1 MLGQR
6 KESASGLSFQ
16 LSEEQEE
23 LRRWAHGFAEKEIRP
38 VAAEYDEKEEFPME
52 VLRKAAKAGLT
63 SYAAPEEYGGG
74 GLTSV
79 MAACLIGEELFW
91 GCAGIATS
99 LSAAGLAGLPIY
111 YMGTEEQK
119 RKWISYLCD
128 PEHPRLGAMALTE
141 PGAGSDVK
149 AIQTRAVRDGDEW
162 VINGRKC
169 FITNGG
175 IADLYVVFAKT
186 DPDAGYHGVSA
197 FIVPGDTPGV
207 SGGKKERKMGIR
219 ASHTGDVIFEDVR
232 VPSENLLGE
241 ENMAFFGAMKM
252 LEYSRPAVAA
262 AAVGV
267 ARAAYEYAL
276 EYAKQRVQF
285 GRPIIKNQAISFM
298 LADMKTKIDAARLL
312 TWRAAE
318 LADRGESCAV
328 EGSMAKA
335 FAAEMAME
343 VTTNAVQILG
353 GYGYM
358 RDYPVEKW
366 MRDAKI
372 LSIYEGT
379 TQIQKKVIAAGL

>member
-1 MLGQR
+1 M
-6 KESASGLSFQ
+6 SGLSFQ
-16 LSEEQEE
+16 LSEEQEA
-23 LRRWAHGFAEKEIRP
+23 LRKWARGFAEREIRP
-38 VAAEYDEKEEFPME
+38 VAAEFDEKEEFPHE
-52 VLRKAAKAGLT
+52 VLKKAAKAGLT
-63 SYAAPEEYGGG
+63 NYMAPGEYGGG

-79 MAACLIGEELFW
+79 LAACLVLEELYW

-99 LSAAGLAGLPIY
+99 LSAAALAGLPIY
-111 YMGTEEQK
+111 YMGNEEQK
-119 RKWISYLCD
+119 KKWIPYLCD
-128 PEHPRLGAMALTE
+128 PENPRLGAMALTE

-197 FIVPGDTPGV
+197 FIVPGDTPGL

-232 VPSENLLGE
+232 VPCENLLGE

-262 AAVGV
+262 GAVGV
-267 ARAAYEYAL
+267 ARAAYEFAL

-285 GRPIIKNQAISFM
+285 GRPIFQNQAISFM

-318 LADRGESCAV
+318 LADRGEPCAA

-335 FAAEMAME
+335 FAAEVAME

>member
-1 MLGQR
+1 
-6 KESASGLSFQ
+6 
-16 LSEEQEE
+16 
-23 LRRWAHGFAEKEIRP
+23 
-38 VAAEYDEKEEFPME
+38 
-52 VLRKAAKAGLT
+52 
-63 SYAAPEEYGGG
+63 
-74 GLTSV
+74 
-79 MAACLIGEELFW
+79 
-91 GCAGIATS
+91 
-99 LSAAGLAGLPIY
+99 
-111 YMGTEEQK
+111 
-119 RKWISYLCD
+119 
-128 PEHPRLGAMALTE
+128 
-141 PGAGSDVK
+141 
-149 AIQTRAVRDGDEW
+149 
-162 VINGRKC
+162 
-169 FITNGG
+169 
-175 IADLYVVFAKT
+175 
-186 DPDAGYHGVSA
+186 
-197 FIVPGDTPGV
+197 
-207 SGGKKERKMGIR
+207 MGIR
-219 ASHTGDVIFEDVR
+219 ASHTGDVILENVR
-232 VPSENLLGE
+232 VPRENLLGE

-267 ARAAYEYAL
+267 ARAAFEYAL

-285 GRPIIKNQAISFM
+285 GKPIIQNQAISFM

-312 TWRAAE
+312 TWRAAD

-335 FAAEMAME
+335 FAAEVAME

>member
-1 MLGQR
+1 MLGQQT
-6 KESASGLSFQ
+6 ESSSGLSFQ
-16 LSEEQEE
+16 LSKDHEG
-23 LRRWAHGFAEKEIRP
+23 LRKWAHEFAEKEIRP
-38 VAAEYDEKEEFPME
+38 IAAEYDEKEEFPMQI
-52 VLRKAAKAGLT
+52 LHKAAKVGLT
-63 SYAAPEEYGGG
+63 SYPAPEEYGGG

-79 MAACLIGEELFW
+79 MAACVIGEELFW
-91 GCAGIATS
+91 GCAGISTS
-99 LSAAGLAGLPIY
+99 LSVAALAGLPIY
-111 YMGTEEQK
+111 YMGNEEQK
-119 RKWISYLCD
+119 RKWITYLCD
-128 PEHPRLGAMALTE
+128 PDHPRLGAMALTE
-141 PGAGSDVK
+141 PGAGSDVQ
-149 AIQTRAVRDGDEW
+149 AIKTRAVRDGDHW

-186 DPDAGYHGVSA
+186 DPNGGYQGVSA
-197 FIVPGDTPGV
+197 FVVPADTPGV

-232 VPSENLLGE
+232 VPHENLLGE

-267 ARAAYEYAL
+267 ARAAFEYAV
-276 EYAKQRVQF
+276 EYAKQREQF
-285 GRPIIKNQAISFM
+285 GRPIIKNQSISYM

-335 FAAEMAME
+335 FAGEMVME

-358 RDYPVEKW
+358 RDFPVEKW